1 MAAAR
6 PEAALF
12 GVLLTDDFGWEIR
25 KFDSICIEAKMLPQ
39 EQGINSD
46 FRSHSGPCRT
56 APAASPCRGKE
67 MSLCHC
73 SKSPWGS
80 DVRLEVE
87 RAR

>member
-6 PEAALF
+6 PEADLF
-12 GVLLTDDFGWEIR
+12 RFLFTDDFGWEIR
-25 KFDSICIEAKMLPQ
+25 KFDSIFIEAKMLPQ

-46 FRSHSGPCRT
+46 FKSHPGPCRT
-56 APAASPCRGKE
+56 APAASPCGGKE
-67 MSLCHC
+67 MPLSHC

-80 DVRLEVE
+80 DVSLEME